1 MWQSTWA
8 SSVVTRPAK
17 MYHATASKSRTAT
30 KAPFTKGF
38 RLRIQGRNENA
49 AGGGGGGGAT
59 GAAAALG
66 AGVDAG
72 GVELMIRFTSY
83 FVYIASIS
91 PVARASD
98 ARDRLN

>member
-8 SSVVTRPAK
+8 SSVVIRPAK
-17 MYHATASKSRTAT
+17 TYHATTSRSRTAT

-49 AGGGGGGGAT
+49 AGGAT